1 MEDAMKISVRNAL
14 LTALAVLV
22 FTPTVWA
29 FDPTFVIYA
38 GPPSGGTG
46 SVAASGTFAIEPGAT
61 LDSLEIRAL
70 NQNDTL
76 PGGSKILVSGTDY
89 NPTNGTWNVTL
100 TLSPKSYQVSKIN
113 YNTPIT
119 APTVMN

>member
-1 MEDAMKISVRNAL
+1 
-14 LTALAVLV
+14 
-22 FTPTVWA
+22 
-29 FDPTFVIYA
+29 
-38 GPPSGGTG
+38 
-46 SVAASGTFAIEPGAT
+46 VAASGTFAIEPGAT

-76 PGGSKILVSGTDY
+76 PGGSKILVSGTDF
-89 NPTNGTWNVTL
+89 NPATGSWNVTL
-100 TLSPKSYQVSKIN
+100 TLPPGSYQVSKIN